1 MPKSTRNG
9 LKVAPLIS
17 QHKTWLDPAPETQRI
32 FKKKRRR
39 LKRSSK
45 RSSKFNMRSNEL
57 FGLAK
62 VCFGVSTQ
70 KLSKSEVNDLQANQ
84 LLSKSEVKGIQANQ
98 LVGTGFTTKA
108 TENSRCIVTC
118 ITIQWRRK
126 RLFSSKNVRSDL
138 VPNPHLHT
146 GEFGTGKGYGA
157 CSVLVHTSSS
167 LAVGSRHSPSS
178 RTAAALLCARP
189 EEPPGPHG
197 RKCLGAYGR

>member
-1 MPKSTRNG
+1 
-9 LKVAPLIS
+9 
-17 QHKTWLDPAPETQRI
+17 
-32 FKKKRRR
+32 
-39 LKRSSK
+39 
-45 RSSKFNMRSNEL
+45 MRSNEL
-57 FGLAK
+57 FGLGK

-70 KLSKSEVNDLQANQ
+70 KLSKSEVNDL
-84 LLSKSEVKGIQANQ
+84 QANQ

-118 ITIQWRRK
+118 IKIQWRRK

>member
-1 MPKSTRNG
+1 
-9 LKVAPLIS
+9 
-17 QHKTWLDPAPETQRI
+17 
-32 FKKKRRR
+32 
-39 LKRSSK
+39 
-45 RSSKFNMRSNEL
+45 MRSNEL
-57 FGLAK
+57 FGLGK

-70 KLSKSEVNDLQANQ
+70 KLSKSEVKDIQANQLLSKSEVKDIQANQLLSKSEVKGIQANQ

-118 ITIQWRRK
+118 IKIQWRRK

-157 CSVLVHTSSS
+157 CGVLVHTSSS

-189 EEPPGPHG
+189 EESPGPYG